1 MKKKM
6 LKLDSIEKIRKV
18 TLQPEDV
25 VVIRIRKEDY
35 DSRAI
40 HYIEKQIR
48 EQLHRKVIFLIGNIE
63 LGVMGVKNY
72 EIEVS

>member
-1 MKKKM
+1 M